1 MTHKY
6 AKFATHKT
14 QKKKTNYGCK
24 KHNLSFI
31 ETTVGR
37 SDATVIAGHSH
48 YVYALVNLIKCRWIF
63 SI

>member
-1 MTHKY
+1 MTHKH

-14 QKKKTNYGCK
+14 QKKTNYVCK

-37 SDATVIAGHSH
+37 PDTAVIAGHSH
-48 YVYALVNLIKCRWIF
+48 YVYALVNLIKRRWIF